1 MKIPYTYA
9 APCVKPFT
17 GDNGGATADGV
28 TADSIKVVVY
38 IGDPAK
44 NPLQSATVT
53 GAGADVE
60 PRDREGDVQGLRRPV
75 REVLRD
81 STAARSTS

>member
-17 GDNGGATADGV
+17 GDNGGATAQGV

-44 NPLQSATVT
+44 NPLQ
-53 GAGADVE
+53 AGE
-60 PRDREGDVQGLRRPV
+60 RR
-75 REVLRD
+75 
-81 STAARSTS
+81 AARAPT